1 MSVADQP
8 LTAAAKA
15 TADDGFAR
23 FEEQRNSPVRRMQR
37 ALHRHPTIVPFVVL
51 ALGVIAFSAIVG
63 ARFLQPFNLSLIL
76 QQVTIV
82 GIIGVAQTLVI
93 LTAGVDL
100 SVGAI
105 MILVTV
111 VTGHFAVT
119 TGMPVVLAVLI
130 GVAIG
135 MACGAINGAL
145 VTLFRLPPF
154 IVTLGTWSV
163 FGAIFLWYSASQTIR
178 SQEVAAAA
186 PFLQLTGMA
195 WTVYG
200 ARFTLG
206 TLVTI
211 VTAAVMWYVLNRT
224 AFGRHV
230 YATGDDAEAARLAG
244 IDTRRVVLAVYTIAG
259 LICALGAWVLIGRI
273 GAISPTSGGSANLD
287 SITATVIGGT
297 SLFGGRGSIVGTLVG
312 ALIVGVFR
320 NGLALAGLDALWQEF
335 AVGLLIIVAVALDQW
350 IRRVSA

>member
-1 MSVADQP
+1 M
-8 LTAAAKA
+8 TAAAKPA
-15 TADDGFAR
+15 TDDAGFAR
-23 FEEQRNSPVRRMQR
+23 FEEQQR
-37 ALHRHPTIVPFVVL
+37 SLLRSVQRVLHRHPTIVPFVVL
-51 ALGVIAFSAIVG
+51 ALGVIAFSVIVG
-63 ARFLQPFNLSLIL
+63 GRFLAPFNLSLIL

-82 GIIGVAQTLVI
+82 GIIGIAQTLVI

-100 SVGAI
+100 SVGAM

-111 VTGHFAVT
+111 VTGHLAVQS
-119 TGMPVVLAVLI
+119 GVPVALAVLI
-130 GVAIG
+130 GLAIG
-135 MACGAINGAL
+135 TGCGAVNGIL
-145 VTLFRLPPF
+145 VTVFRLPPF

-163 FGAIFLWYSASQTIR
+163 YGAIFLWYSASQTIR

-186 PFLQLTGMA
+186 PFLQLPGTA
-195 WTVYG
+195 WTVGG

-206 TLVTI
+206 TGIMLVA
-211 VTAAVMWYVLNRT
+211 AAVVWYVLNRT

-244 IDTRRVVLAVYTIAG
+244 IDTRGTVLAVYSLAG
-259 LICALGAWVLIGRI
+259 FICALGAWVLIGRI